1 MEVSFRTDAQI
12 SRYGQPRDGDAD
24 NVSQFLAEAEVQ
36 GGVHAGARARQLVEH
51 ELAGRLSADVLADVS
66 LLVTELV
73 ANTVWHGGAGEG
85 VTVRVSVSG
94 DDTAVHVEVEN
105 PAGGAAEPAQRRPD
119 FEGGGGLG
127 LHIVERVASRWGVRH
142 APRVTVWFEID
153 RQSPR
158 LL

>member
-105 PAGGAAEPAQRRPD
+105 PASGAAEPAQRRPD
-119 FEGGGGLG
+119 LEGGGGLG

-153 RQSPR
+153 RDPGH